1 MALIGDL
8 TTVAQL
14 IAKISDA
21 VSTAR
26 DLPRVCWRFAVHLQD
41 IGRHLEPLRGA
52 QLDKATQQTLANLQ
66 RTLESSYDVIVDCS
80 RRSYAYRLIKGK
92 SIRDKIREAQDEVD
106 RILRLFPLIQLSQ
119 DYGYRPSYGSSDD
132 EEEDPEQLRP
142 YDSEDEYSDEE
153 HRSGDIIE
161 EYVPKFRELS
171 LNANANVNRRLNEEW
186 VEDDREHER
195 WNDGD
200 HQESVD
206 DDDHEQSDDDDDDG
220 EESDDDDDDSEESD
234 DDDDDDDREESDDDD
249 DDREESDE
257 DEYHPHYS

>member
-66 RTLESSYDVIVDCS
+66 RTLEWSYDVIVNCS

-92 SIRDKIREAQDEVD
+92 SIRDKIREAQDEID

-119 DYGYRPSYGSSDD
+119 DYGYRVWIIVVVCCSFIYYSYAASTLTLINLLSAD
-132 EEEDPEQLRP
+132 
-142 YDSEDEYSDEE
+142 
-153 HRSGDIIE
+153 H
-161 EYVPKFRELS
+161 LS
-171 LNANANVNRRLNEEW
+171 LVLLLYVFFFLEE
-186 VEDDREHER
+186 
-195 WNDGD
+195 
-200 HQESVD
+200 
-206 DDDHEQSDDDDDDG
+206 
-220 EESDDDDDDSEESD
+220 
-234 DDDDDDDREESDDDD
+234 
-249 DDREESDE
+249 
-257 DEYHPHYS
+257 

>member
-26 DLPRVCWRFAVHLQD
+26 DLPRVCRRFAVHLQD
-41 IGRHLEPLRGA
+41 VGRHLEPLKRA
-52 QLDKATQQTLANLQ
+52 ELDEATQQTLANLQ
-66 RTLESSYDVIVDCS
+66 RTLEWSYDVIVNCS

-92 SIRDKIREAQDEVD
+92 SIRDKIREAQDEID

-132 EEEDPEQLRP
+132 EEEDSEQLRP

-153 HRSGDIIE
+153 HRSGGIIE
-161 EYVPKFRELS
+161 EYVPKFRNLS
-171 LNANANVNRRLNEEW
+171 LNADANVNRRLNEEW
-186 VEDDREHER
+186 V
-195 WNDGD
+195 
-200 HQESVD
+200 

-234 DDDDDDDREESDDDD
+234 DDDDDREESDDDDD